1 MYNKV
6 IHFCFCFFFKP
17 INVSFLVDWIALVYI
32 FILIFLYKT
41 SPNNPVFNITTVN
54 SESFP

>member
-6 IHFCFCFFFKP
+6 IHFCMFFFKP

-32 FILIFLYKT
+32 FILILLYKT

>member
-6 IHFCFCFFFKP
+6 KFKP